1 MKSIDFG
8 YSMKII
14 PQPRKESCIYNL
26 IDKTKQL
33 LKHMRQNALFYDD
46 DNISDRVSSAFLLKL
61 NEDVKN
67 IKSSKRMF
75 ISADKTQEDHEKMLY
90 KNVTKT
96 YKKANPSLPK
106 KINTYAKKIAKEF
119 NLDENLDI
127 MAKQQCF
134 VTIKEHK
141 PDFCTNPKYI

>member
-8 YSMKII
+8 YSMKIT

-106 KINTYAKKIAKEF
+106 KINT
-119 NLDENLDI
+119 
-127 MAKQQCF
+127 
-134 VTIKEHK
+134 
-141 PDFCTNPKYI
+141 